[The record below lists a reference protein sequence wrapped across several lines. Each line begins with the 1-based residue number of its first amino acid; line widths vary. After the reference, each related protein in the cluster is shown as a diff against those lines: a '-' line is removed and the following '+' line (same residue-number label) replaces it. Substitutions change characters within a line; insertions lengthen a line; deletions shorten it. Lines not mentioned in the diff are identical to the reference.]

1 MRGIKFWRRKL
12 CDANL
17 CFEAFVDDAGLVF
30 CDDWRWREV
39 EVIVDAC
46 THNIAVEGARSADAI
61 GPCIWRDRVSD
72 CRARI
77 AV

>member
-46 THNIAVEGARSADAI
+46 THNVAV
-61 GPCIWRDRVSD
+61 V
-72 CRARI
+72 
-77 AV
+77 